1 MSAMPA
7 QILHEIHE
15 ERIQRLEDKVDNL
28 HSEMSSVQTSLDHHV
43 EGIRS
48 AMQQNFDRI
57 SEQVK
62 DTHRSIDRLST
73 VVDSHGKRLD
83 AVESEQK
90 WVILVKRAALFI
102 VGGATAV
109 ALQHFVGNF
118 LK

>member
-28 HSEMSSVQTSLDHHV
+28 HSDMSRIQTSLDHHV

-48 AMQQNFDRI
+48 TMQQNFDRI
-57 SEQVK
+57 SEQVQ
-62 DTHRSIDRLST
+62 DTNRSIDRLST

-83 AVESEQK
+83 VVESEQK
-90 WVILVKRAALFI
+90 WIVLAKRAALFI

-109 ALQHFVGNF
+109 IVQHFVENL